1 MSVRV
6 AGTVERASFVLDI
19 DVAFEPGQVV
29 AILGPN
35 GSGKS
40 TLVNCL
46 TGLTKPNSATILL
59 AGEPIGSEPVW
70 RRARKGL
77 GRTFQTV
84 RLFKELTVLDN
95 VTVACVSAGMT
106 PDRADRRSLEILST
120 LGVAQHGYRSAGE
133 LPYGDQRRVEIA
145 RALALNPRV
154 LLLDE
159 PAAGMNPAE
168 SHELL
173 TQLQTVLQQSEVG
186 ILLIDHDVALIRSA
200 CDSLTVLDY
209 GAVIA
214 FGEPETVLSQP
225 QVAAA
230 YLGWR
235 DQSPAPDHTGA
246 TGTQKGNHNE

>member
-1 MSVRV
+1 
-6 AGTVERASFVLDI
+6 
-19 DVAFEPGQVV
+19 
-29 AILGPN
+29 
-35 GSGKS
+35 
-40 TLVNCL
+40 
-46 TGLTKPNSATILL
+46 
-59 AGEPIGSEPVW
+59 
-70 RRARKGL
+70 
-77 GRTFQTV
+77 
-84 RLFKELTVLDN
+84 
-95 VTVACVSAGMT
+95 MT

-120 LGVAQHGYRSAGE
+120 LGVAQHGNRSAGE

-173 TQLQTVLQQSEVG
+173 TQLQSVLQQSEVG

-214 FGEPETVLSQP
+214 YGDPETVLSQP

-235 DQSPAPDHTGA
+235 DQAPAPDHTGA
-246 TGTQKGNHNE
+246 AGTQKGNHNE